1 MSENFVIIEKNISE
15 IFEKMKPYPNA
26 HLMAAIKTRSDDE
39 VRKAYDCGI
48 RYFGENRVQELLSH
62 YECIKSLDGAKLHM
76 IGTLQT
82 NKVKYIIDKVD
93 MIESLS
99 SLSLAKEI
107 DKRAKKYGVTMPVLI
122 EVNIGRE
129 EQKDG
134 VLPEQLSGF
143 LSALKEFTSVI
154 PQGLMTIAPVMENE
168 KDYAPYFDEMVKLR
182 DTVFKAHFPDIAQPL
197 LSMGMSGNFSEA
209 LSHGSDFVRI
219 GTGIFGPRHYPTK
232 TDAPEEKF

>member
-1 MSENFVIIEKNISE
+1 MSENFGIIEKNIAD

-26 HLMAAIKTRSDDE
+26 HLMAAIKTRSDEE
-39 VRKAYDCGI
+39 VRKAYDCGV

-62 YECIKSLDGAKLHM
+62 YDCIKSLPDAKLHM

-107 DKRAKKYGVTMPVLI
+107 DKRAKKCGVTMPVLI

-134 VLPEQLSGF
+134 ILPEE
-143 LSALKEFTSVI
+143 LSAFLLSLSEFTSVS
-154 PQGLMTIAPVMENE
+154 PKGLMTIAPVMEDPR
-168 KDYAPYFDEMVKLR
+168 DYAPYFEEMVRLR
-182 DTVFKAHFPDIAQPL
+182 DEVFAKHFPDTEKPL

-232 TDAPEEKF
+232 TDTSEEKI

>member
-1 MSENFVIIEKNISE
+1 MSENFALIEKNIAD
-15 IFEKMKPYPNA
+15 IFEKMKPYPHAN
-26 HLMAAIKTRSDDE
+26 LMAAIKTRTDDE
-39 VRKAYDCGI
+39 IRKAYECGV

-62 YECIKSLDGAKLHM
+62 YECIKSLPGAKLHM

-107 DKRAKKYGVTMPVLI
+107 DKRAKKCGVTMPVLI
-122 EVNIGRE
+122 EINIGRE

-134 VLPEQLSGF
+134 ILPEELPSFLNSLS
-143 LSALKEFTSVI
+143 EFTSVK
-154 PQGLMTIAPVMENE
+154 PQGLMTIAPVMEDPR
-168 KDYAPYFDEMVKLR
+168 DYAPYFEEMVRLR
-182 DTVFKAHFPDIAQPL
+182 DEVFAKHLPGEEKPL
-197 LSMGMSGNFSEA
+197 LSMGMSANFAEA

-219 GTGIFGPRHYPTK
+219 GTGIFGPRYYPTK
-232 TDAPEEKF
+232 SDNAE